1 MSITIKVAGP
11 LKQHIPPGASVP
23 DVATVE
29 LIMEFEKEFN
39 IAIPDDQAEK
49 IGTVGQAI
57 ERLALPEVGSLL
69 MLVNGQMVHWHTELK
84 DGDTLELI
92 PAICGG
98 A

>member
-1 MSITIKVAGP
+1 MAILLSEP
-11 LKQHIPPGASVP
+11 RKQNVHHNQSGRQPETTHLPPGSTLP
-23 DVATVE
+23 DVA
-29 LIMEFEKEFN
+29 
-39 IAIPDDQAEK
+39 
-49 IGTVGQAI
+49 TVGQAI

-69 MLVNGQMVHWHTELK
+69 MLVNGRMVQWHTELN

>member
-1 MSITIKVAGP
+1 MSITVKVAGS
-11 LKQHIPPGASVP
+11 LKQHIAPGASLP
-23 DVATVE
+23 EVA
-29 LIMEFEKEFN
+29 
-39 IAIPDDQAEK
+39 
-49 IGTVGQAI
+49 TVGQAI
-57 ERLALPEVGSLL
+57 ERLALPDVGSLL